1 MNALVRHGRGV
12 SALAGLALA
21 LAGTALSGPVGA
33 DEDRLREG
41 VAGGQVDW
49 REGRVSAGAGSA
61 PDHRLP
67 SPEVARA
74 GAVQRARA
82 RAGEQLRE
90 ALAHLPAAQKLSDES
105 RARAVAAAEEKVEYQ
120 SDGGAWV
127 RLQVAFG
134 PWLDGAHKTSPSGDK
149 ASGNPW
155 RDPLVLSVS
164 SMRPVAGP
172 VAEDKS
178 KKVLLWRSR
187 YREGVPP
194 ANQQS
199 RSIEVEA
206 TASGS
211 LRLASKATP
220 WPDDLAQ
227 RDVLIYVKK
236 LTR

>member
-1 MNALVRHGRGV
+1 M
-12 SALAGLALA
+12 
-21 LAGTALSGPVGA
+21 T
-33 DEDRLREG
+33 
-41 VAGGQVDW
+41 GGQVDW
-49 REGRVSAGAGSA
+49 GEGRVSAGAGSA

-67 SPEVARA
+67 SPDVARA

-82 RAGEQLRE
+82 RAADQLRE
-90 ALAHLPAAQKLSDES
+90 ALAHLPAPQKLSDES

-120 SDGGAWV
+120 ADGGAWV

-134 PWLDGAHKTSPSGDK
+134 PWLDGARKTSPSGDK

-155 RDPLVLSVS
+155 SDPLVLSVS
-164 SMRPVAGP
+164 AMRAVAGP

-187 YREGVPP
+187 YREGAPP
-194 ANQQS
+194 AGQQS
-199 RSIEVEA
+199 RTIEVEA
-206 TASGS
+206 TASGG
-211 LRLASKATP
+211 LRLAGKTAT
-220 WPDDLAQ
+220 WPVDLAQ